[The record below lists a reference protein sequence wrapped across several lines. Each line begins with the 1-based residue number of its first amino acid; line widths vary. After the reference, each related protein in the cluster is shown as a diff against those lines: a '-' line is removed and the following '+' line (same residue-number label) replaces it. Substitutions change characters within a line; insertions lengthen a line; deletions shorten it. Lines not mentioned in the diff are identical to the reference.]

1 MNAIPWHELVIG
13 LPLLGFFW
21 IRANASRDARSVCL
35 AFAGITLALA
45 CGLYLG
51 GLQSPAGSFEG
62 WFGWNLIHIDQFS
75 APLIPLTALIYF
87 VTLLATVGHKT
98 QQFPFAGA
106 LISESL
112 TLGTLST
119 DTTWW
124 MILLVS
130 LSVVPMWF
138 ELKARGCSTRVYE
151 IHQAIFVGCLI
162 LGGCLSERIS
172 TPALNLSVVLLTLA
186 VLVRSGAFP
195 FHLWRIDMFEK
206 ASFGSSILMV
216 SPMLGAYLCMRLVLP
231 TEPDWAL
238 HAISFLSLA
247 TSVYA
252 SGMAL
257 VQNDGRRFFCY
268 LFLSHSSLVLVG
280 LELATPI
287 GLTAALC
294 MWLSVGLALTSY
306 GITLRCIEARVGRI
320 DLNRYYGLYSHMP
333 TMAAFFLLTGL
344 ASVGFPCT
352 IGFIAG
358 ELLIE
363 SAMNF
368 SPWIGWIV
376 VLATA
381 LNGIAVMRA
390 YFRIFTGTKHPTTIP
405 MRSQFEERFA
415 IVGLSLL
422 IIAGGLY
429 PQPEVESSYKAA
441 LHLLEDYHRAGDHG
455 SKKDGSNKDGSVIG
469 PAAEASPDR
478 RVH

>member
-1 MNAIPWHELVIG
+1 MNAFPWHELVTWI
-13 LPLLGFFW
+13 PLLGF
-21 IRANASRDARSVCL
+21 IAIQALRRGHARNICL
-35 AFAGITLALA
+35 ACSGGTFLLSSL
-45 CGLYLG
+45 LYL
-51 GLQSPAGSFEG
+51 LNVQPANSWLGS
-62 WFGWNLIHIDQFS
+62 WFGWNLIHIDEFS
-75 APLIPLTALIYF
+75 APLVPLTALIYF

-98 QQFPFAGA
+98 QQFSFAGA
-106 LISESL
+106 LLSESL
-112 TLGTLST
+112 TLGTIST

-124 MILLVS
+124 MIFLVC
-130 LSVVPMWF
+130 LGVLPMWL
-138 ELKARGCSTRVYE
+138 ELKSRGQSTRLYE
-151 IHQAIFVGCLI
+151 IHQGVFIVCLV
-162 LGGCLSERIS
+162 LGGWLSERLN
-172 TPALNLSVVLLTLA
+172 TPSLNLSVILLTLA
-186 VLVRSGAFP
+186 VLIRSGAFP

-216 SPMLGAYLCMRLVLP
+216 SPMLGAYICMRLVLP

-252 SGMAL
+252 AGMAL
-257 VQNDGRRFFCY
+257 VQTDGRRFFCY

-320 DLNRYYGLYSHMP
+320 DLNRYYGLYNHMP

-352 IGFIAG
+352 IGFVAG

-363 SAMNF
+363 SAMDF

-381 LNGIAVMRA
+381 LNGIAVMRV
-390 YFRIFTGTKHPTTIP
+390 YFRIFTGTKHVTTIP
-405 MRSQFEERFA
+405 MRSQLEERAA
-415 IVGLSLL
+415 IIALSIL
-422 IIAGGLY
+422 ILAGGLY
-429 PQPEVESSYKAA
+429 PQPEVHSSYKAA
-441 LHLLEDYHRAGDHG
+441 MHLLEEYHRTDSFHFPPTSDSLEPRPSVDH
-455 SKKDGSNKDGSVIG
+455 
-469 PAAEASPDR
+469 
-478 RVH
+478 